1 MKRLFDKSYLHSSE
15 FYTAVKE
22 LSLRNLFDLL
32 LQEHGLSEAL
42 KKKGMFKCAIG
53 YGNNPAIVKAVIK
66 QRTWWCIHEKEDFDE
81 VDFLWTQWAKR
92 KHISRLPKSLVGGKK
107 HKSSPSAGT
116 ADNTPNTSV
125 TNFL

>member
-81 VDFLWTQWAKR
+81 VDFLSDFPLQKKFQTTSFKQK
-92 KHISRLPKSLVGGKK
+92 ISSLPR
-107 HKSSPSAGT
+107 
-116 ADNTPNTSV
+116 
-125 TNFL
+125 FLLCI